1 MIYLAKK
8 KIVSFKDNEEDILEF
23 ADKQMLGNFS
33 LYIKTLI
40 VEDMKKKNG
49 IEEKTRKNDVNNK
62 KIDTKKCNSKSPELD
77 F

>member
-1 MIYLAKK
+1 MAKK

-49 IEEKTRKNDVNNK
+49 IEEKIRKSDLSNK
-62 KIDTKKCNSKSPELD
+62 KIDTKECNSKSPELD

>member
-49 IEEKTRKNDVNNK
+49 IEEKIRKSDLSNK
-62 KIDTKKCNSKSPELD
+62 KIDTKECNSKSPELD